1 MSGIIH
7 VFNGP
12 NLNLLG
18 VREAEIYGRETLADV
33 ERACRAV
40 AESAGF
46 GLVLRQTNA
55 EHQMVELNCVA
66 VLDACHRFGRRLAA
80 RRSGSLVLLSSVL
93 AFQGV
98 PGSATYAATK
108 AFVQSLAE
116 GLRPEFAAKGV
127 AVLSVAAGPTHTGFA
142 ARAGMRLG
150 MADTA
155 EAVAARVDRAIGG
168 SGTVYPGLVARLLRF
183 GVLTLPR
190 ALRTFIFGRAM
201 AGMLAR

>member
-1 MSGIIH
+1 MLFRSADLDIDI
-7 VFNGP
+7 VV
-12 NLNLLG
+12 LN
-18 VREAEIYGRETLADV
+18 
-33 ERACRAV
+33 
-40 AESAGF
+40 AGF
-46 GLVLRQTNA
+46 GSSGPFLAAEADA